1 VGEAVLRRVSVG
13 RQLFGY
19 FGWRKRGLKSALS
32 KQVWAMIDVTTP
44 VVTQPCKL
52 LTRNAVMRV

>member
-1 VGEAVLRRVSVG
+1 VLRRVSVG